1 MFPGRMNDPNNAD
14 AAPRLQPLFDTATA
28 SSVPELFATYGI
40 QLSSIDQDVRPP
52 ISFTTAG
59 VLGFTGPAVRGSLVI
74 ALTGGLAEKTNPM
87 GEAGNNR
94 DWVGE
99 LANQLLGRIK
109 LALLDHGIDIYLNLP
124 AVLKGEHLAPIPRR
138 EVQPMAFSSNE
149 GLVGVW
155 IEIEER
161 EGAAAEPASGDRA
174 KLGEAIFFE

>member
-1 MFPGRMNDPNNAD
+1 MFSGRMSDPNNTD
-14 AAPRLQPLFDTATA
+14 APLRLQPLFDSATA
-28 SSVPELFATYGI
+28 EAVPQLFATYGI
-40 QLSSIDQDVRPP
+40 ELVSVDQNVRPP
-52 ISFTTAG
+52 ISFVTAG

-74 ALTGGLAEKTNPM
+74 ALTTGLAEQTNPM
-87 GEAGNNR
+87 GASGNPR

-109 LALLDHGIDIYLNLP
+109 LALLDHGLDIYLNLP

-138 EVQPMAFSSNE
+138 EVQPMAFQATE
-149 GLVGVW
+149 GMVGVW

-161 EGAAAEPASGDRA
+161 EGASAERASGDRA